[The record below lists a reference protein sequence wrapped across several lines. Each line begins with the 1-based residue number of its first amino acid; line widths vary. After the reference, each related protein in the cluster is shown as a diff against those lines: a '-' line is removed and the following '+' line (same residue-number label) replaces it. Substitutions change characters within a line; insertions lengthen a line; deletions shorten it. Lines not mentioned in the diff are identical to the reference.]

1 MSDLFKNRAAAKARS
16 RERDEERLRRGEI
29 TPSQLQQEN
38 LVFRGF
44 KKGEIGLPAKY
55 MRRIKPP
62 SENKDET

>member
-1 MSDLFKNRAAAKARS
+1 MSDLFKSRAAAKARS

-55 MRRIKPP
+55 IKKIKKR
-62 SENKDET
+62 SKDEDDT